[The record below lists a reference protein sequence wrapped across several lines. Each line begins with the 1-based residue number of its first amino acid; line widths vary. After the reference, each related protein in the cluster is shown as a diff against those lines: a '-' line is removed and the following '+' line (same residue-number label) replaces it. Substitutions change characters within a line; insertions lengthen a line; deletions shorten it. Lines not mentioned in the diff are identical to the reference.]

1 MNLTS
6 AQDVFLRM
14 KQHKSNWWIGT
25 GLPGVLVLLLLI
37 AIASQLASLSWLL
50 LDSTPDVAVPV
61 SQPGN
66 TRQNVAQTTVNWD
79 SLKLFGNESGTPTQ
93 KPVKKAPRVTNQQDS
108 QILKRLNVKLVGV
121 VASSEAENS
130 WIAVSDGG
138 SVDIYNTGDEI
149 RDGVIIEEIRA
160 KEVTLRR
167 GDVTEVIAMA
177 EGDVSSSRPRIPQ
190 TRVSASEQSASGT
203 FRVTSEAAKKRIE
216 GYQQALKTDP
226 LSLFGKVRTIAVLR
240 NDKVYGQRLRPG
252 NDRTLLRDVGLRS
265 GDILL
270 SINGIDVNDA
280 ANAGSIIESMAA
292 GQESFQLK
300 IERGGKVRDMRIEL
314 R

>member
-1 MNLTS
+1 MS
-6 AQDVFLRM
+6 IAQDVFSRL
-14 KQHKSNWWIGT
+14 KQHNSNWWIGT
-25 GLPGVLVLLLLI
+25 GLPVVLVLLLLI

-50 LDSTPDVAVPV
+50 LDSTPVATTPV
-61 SQPGN
+61 TQAGVA
-66 TRQNVAQTTVNWD
+66 RQNTAQTTVNWKA
-79 SLKLFGNESGTPTQ
+79 LKLFGNESATVTK

-121 VASSEAENS
+121 VASSDAENS

-149 RDGVIIEEIRA
+149 KDGVIIDEIRA

-167 GDVTEVIAMA
+167 GDVTEVITLS
-177 EGDVSSSRPRIPQ
+177 EGDASSARSRIPQ
-190 TRVSASEQSASGT
+190 SRNTARVRPPAGT
-203 FRVTSEAAKKRIE
+203 YRVTNENAKKRID
-216 GYQQALKTDP
+216 GYLQALKTDP
-226 LSLFGKVRTIAVLR
+226 LSLFGKVRTIAVMR
-240 NDKVYGQRLRPG
+240 NNKVYGQRLRPG
-252 NDRTLLRDVGLRS
+252 SDRTLLKDVGLRS

-270 SINGIDVNDA
+270 SINGINVNEA
-280 ANAGSIIESMAA
+280 ANAGSLIESMAA
-292 GQESFQLK
+292 TTDSLQLK